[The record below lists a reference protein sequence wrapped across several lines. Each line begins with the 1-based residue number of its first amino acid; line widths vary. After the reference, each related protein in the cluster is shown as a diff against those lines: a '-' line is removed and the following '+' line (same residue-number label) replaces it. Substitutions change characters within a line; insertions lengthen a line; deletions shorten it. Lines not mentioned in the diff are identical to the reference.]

1 MLGLSFSAVDT
12 RSDLFELPFTADRVR
27 TVGINATY
35 DIAHASGAATL
46 ARVGVEK
53 GLDAFNATGDENP
66 FRSRADGSAEFMNVT
81 MHAIHDRPLSR
92 AWSLRVEGRGQ
103 LAADNALL
111 GVSECAFGGRA
122 FGRGY
127 DPGALSGD
135 HCLMG
140 AMELRWSRKV
150 GERAIQL
157 YGFAD
162 AGRVYQKSAPD
173 GVDDSRSAN
182 SYGGGVRFQLSK
194 RTSGKVEIAKPSVA
208 ELAEDGDA
216 DARTFFSMTS
226 QF

>member
-1 MLGLSFSAVDT
+1 
-12 RSDLFELPFTADRVR
+12 
-27 TVGINATY
+27 
-35 DIAHASGAATL
+35 
-46 ARVGVEK
+46 
-53 GLDAFNATGDENP
+53 
-66 FRSRADGSAEFMNVT
+66 
-81 MHAIHDRPLSR
+81 
-92 AWSLRVEGRGQ
+92 
-103 LAADNALL
+103 
-111 GVSECAFGGRA
+111 
-122 FGRGY
+122 
-127 DPGALSGD
+127 
-135 HCLMG
+135 MG

-162 AGRVYQKSAPD
+162 AGRVYQRSAPD